1 MNYLNGTRILLAAG
15 CAAALAGCTTMA
27 TLDPKSD
34 GALKAMSDKL
44 AGADQLSV
52 SAYRKLDRQLIDNP
66 NMIGHA
72 SIEAHIHRPDRA
84 KAVVRGSGEE
94 RRLYLGKDGST
105 IHSRNSNFY
114 AHFPGHPTIEKACD
128 KASEKLGIHVPMQDF
143 LSSNPYR
150 DFKSG
155 SDTIEHAGV
164 ERVGGQTCDHLKG
177 GREDLEWHLWI
188 SQSSHLPVRYTI
200 TVAGLKGKDHQ
211 QLDFKKWNLAPRI
224 AAGTFEFTPPKGS
237 REIEFLLPG
246 E

>member
-1 MNYLNGTRILLAAG
+1 MNGPRSLLAAG

-34 GALKAMSDKL
+34 GALKAMSDQL

-52 SAYRKLDRQLIDNP
+52 SAYRRLDRQLIDNP
-66 NMIGHA
+66 NMIGNA
-72 SIEAHIHRPDRA
+72 AIEAQIDRPDRA

-114 AHFPGHPTIEKACD
+114 AQFPGHPTIEKACD
-128 KASEKLGIHVPMQDF
+128 AASAKLGIHIPMQDF

-150 DFKSG
+150 EFKSG

-164 ERVGGQTCDHLKG
+164 ERAGGQTCDHLMG
-177 GREDLEWHLWI
+177 SRDDLEWHLWI
-188 SQSSHLPVRYTI
+188 SQSSRLPVRYTI
-200 TVAGLKGKDHQ
+200 TAAGLKGKDHL
-211 QLDFKKWNLAPRI
+211 QLDFKNWNLAPTI
-224 AAGTFEFTPPKGS
+224 AAGTFDFTPPKGS